1 VTTVQDLEVTV
12 TSHIDVCAV
21 RYEAIHA
28 RLKRLE
34 NLLMRVG
41 GAIIV
46 ILLTAFGTV
55 TMMWLESII
64 AWLLGQVTSFST
76 RLTKIEGQ
84 MPALITPEGVPT
96 DSPISAERRQ
106 RQKEELL
113 DKIYDLQM
121 RVKLL
126 EQKETGK

>member
-1 VTTVQDLEVTV
+1 MSSVQELEVTV

-46 ILLTAFGTV
+46 ILLTAFGSVTLMFLETV
-55 TMMWLESII
+55 
-64 AWLLGQVTSFST
+64 
-76 RLTKIEGQ
+76 K
-84 MPALITPEGVPT
+84 
-96 DSPISAERRQ
+96 
-106 RQKEELL
+106 
-113 DKIYDLQM
+113 
-121 RVKLL
+121 
-126 EQKETGK
+126 

>member
-1 VTTVQDLEVTV
+1 V

-41 GAIIV
+41 GAIII

-55 TMMWLESII
+55 TMMFLESI
-64 AWLLGQVTSFST
+64 
-76 RLTKIEGQ
+76 K
-84 MPALITPEGVPT
+84 
-96 DSPISAERRQ
+96 
-106 RQKEELL
+106 
-113 DKIYDLQM
+113 
-121 RVKLL
+121 
-126 EQKETGK
+126 

>member
-1 VTTVQDLEVTV
+1 MSSVQELEVTV

-46 ILLTAFGTV
+46 ILLTAFGSV
-55 TMMWLESII
+55 TMMFLETI
-64 AWLLGQVTSFST
+64 
-76 RLTKIEGQ
+76 K
-84 MPALITPEGVPT
+84 
-96 DSPISAERRQ
+96 
-106 RQKEELL
+106 
-113 DKIYDLQM
+113 
-121 RVKLL
+121 
-126 EQKETGK
+126 